1 MTVVNTNIS
10 ASVAQANLKTN
21 QKAMD
26 QAIER
31 LSSGLRI
38 NSASDDAAGMAIVNK
53 MDSTIRGLT
62 QAVRNAEDGQNLI
75 DTAEGAQVEVINL
88 LQRLRELAVQ
98 SSNDTNTALDRSYID
113 DEADQLLN
121 EINRISDQTRWNGT
135 KLLDGTFDAVQFQ
148 LGAQRAEDVT
158 FSVRSSNASKIG
170 NHRVEGTTSHIAG
183 AADSI
188 DAHTITVSG
197 FIGTKAV
204 SVAANASAKTVAAS
218 INENTELTGVSATA
232 VSKMEISSVF
242 DTGNIGFTIGDG
254 SSSAVITTTNI
265 SDVSD
270 LTSLRDA
277 INDKSGTSGIT
288 AAVVNNDTSKLIL
301 THSTGG
307 DIQISSMSAGDMF
320 IRSLDAT
327 EASTNSMS
335 ATDTTQGLTIGDAAA
350 DTVSMSASA
359 TIAAGATAILT
370 SQATTNVGG
379 FVKVAATGHATV
391 AATITLIGTNY
402 DDESITEAFTVAAGG
417 AVVTNSGS
425 VTTGTSVNQYKT
437 LTSATVTGSGTTLTG
452 VGIGR
457 MAAASSSGATVVGQ
471 LQFDSE
477 RTYSVTSSTGT
488 NASDNF
494 TGGGTTATSAT
505 FSNVGAID
513 LSTVAN
519 SENAISVID
528 GAISMVNIS
537 RAEMGAISNRLDST
551 ISNLSNIIVNTEA
564 SKSHVNDANF
574 AKESSNLTKHQ
585 ILSQAATS
593 MLAQANASKQTV
605 LALLQG

>member
-98 SSNDTNTALDRSYID
+98 SSNDTNTALDRSYVD

-121 EINRISDQTRWNGT
+121 EINRISNQTRWNGT

-148 LGAQRAEDVT
+148 IGAQRGEDVT

-170 NHRVEGTTSHIAG
+170 NHRVEGKASHIAG

-188 DAHTITVSG
+188 DAHTISVSG

-204 SVAANASAKTVAAS
+204 SVAANASAKTAAAS
-218 INENTELTGVSATA
+218 INANTELTGVSATA

-254 SSSAVITTTNI
+254 SSSAAITTTNI

-270 LTSLRDA
+270 LTALRDA
-277 INDKSGTSGIT
+277 INDKSGTSGVT

-301 THSTGG
+301 THSTGE
-307 DIQISSMSAGDMF
+307 DIQISSVSAGDFF

-335 ATDTTQGLTIGDAAA
+335 STDTTQGITVGDAAA

-359 TIAAGATAILT
+359 GVASGATAILT

-379 FVKVAATGHATV
+379 FVKVAATGHASI
-391 AATITLIGTNY
+391 AATITLIGTNF
-402 DDESITEAFTVAAGG
+402 DDESITEAFTIAGGG
-417 AVVTNSGS
+417 AVVTNSAS
-425 VTTGTSVNQYKT
+425 ATTGSSVNQYKT
-437 LTSATVTGSGTTLTG
+437 LTSATVTGAQMTG

-457 MAAASSSGATVVGQ
+457 MAADSSSGAQVVGQ

-477 RTYSVTSSTGT
+477 RTYSVTASAGT

-494 TGGGTTATSAT
+494 TGGGTTATAAT

-551 ISNLSNIIVNTEA
+551 IGNLTNIIVNTEA

>member
-1 MTVVNTNIS
+1 MTVVNTNVS
-10 ASVAQANLKTN
+10 ASVAQANIAKN
-21 QKAMD
+21 QRAMD
-26 QAIER
+26 EAIER

-113 DEADQLLN
+113 DEADQVLN
-121 EINRISDQTRWNGT
+121 EINRISNQTRWNGT

-148 LGAQRAEDVT
+148 LGANRAEDVS
-158 FSVRSSNASKIG
+158 FSVRSVNASKIG
-170 NHRVEGTTSHIAG
+170 NYRVEGTASHIAG

-188 DAHTITVSG
+188 DAHTLTVSG
-197 FIGTKAV
+197 YIGTKAI

-218 INENTELTGVSATA
+218 VNENTELTGVSATA
-232 VSKMEISSVF
+232 ISKMEISAVHA
-242 DTGNIGFTIGDG
+242 TGNIGFTIGNG
-254 SSSAVITTTNI
+254 TSSAAITTTSI

-270 LTSLRDA
+270 ITALRDA
-277 INDKSGTSGIT
+277 INDKSGTTDIT

-301 THSTGG
+301 THSTGE
-307 DIQISSMSAGDMF
+307 DIIISAMSAGDMF
-320 IRSLDAT
+320 IRSLDAS
-327 EASTNSMS
+327 EASTNTLS
-335 ATDTTQGLTIGDAAA
+335 ATDATGGLTVGTRTAAGSSAVFAASSSVASGASHGGLTTQ
-350 DTVSMSASA
+350 
-359 TIAAGATAILT
+359 AG
-370 SQATTNVGG
+370 TNVGG
-379 FVKVAATGHATV
+379 TFTLYASNASTTDT
-391 AATITLIGTNY
+391 ATITVTGTNY
-402 DDESITEAFTVAAGG
+402 DDETITETLTVN
-417 AVVTNSGS
+417 VNSTTVSNSGE
-425 VTTGTSVNQYKT
+425 TAQMYKT
-437 LTSATVTGSGTTLTG
+437 LTTLAVSGNALTVVQAGFAGADSSA
-452 VGIGR
+452 
-457 MAAASSSGATVVGQ
+457 GATVVGQ

-477 RTYSVTSSTGT
+477 RTYSTTSSAGT

-505 FSNVGAID
+505 FSDVGNID

-519 SENAISVID
+519 AENAISIVD

-537 RAEMGAISNRLDST
+537 RAEMGAISNRLDAT
-551 ISNLSNIIVNTEA
+551 IGNLTNIIVNTEA

-574 AKESSNLTKHQ
+574 AKESSQLTKAQ

-593 MLAQANASKQTV
+593 MLAQANASKQSV
-605 LALLQG
+605 LALLQN